1 MAKCEEKPKSSML
14 GTVHRTAAGLHSA
27 GVIDEAELREF
38 DDLYLPSMAPQETK
52 ALKVRVEKA

>member
-1 MAKCEEKPKSSML
+1 MAKREEKPKSSML
-14 GTVHRTAAGLHSA
+14 GTVQWSVTGLHRA

-38 DDLYLPSMAPQETK
+38 DDLCLPSMALQETK